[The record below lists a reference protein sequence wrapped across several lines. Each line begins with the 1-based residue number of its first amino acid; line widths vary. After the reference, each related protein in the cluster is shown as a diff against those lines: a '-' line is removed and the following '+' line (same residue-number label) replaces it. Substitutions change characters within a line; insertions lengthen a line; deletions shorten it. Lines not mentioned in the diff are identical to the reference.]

1 MSEDEEGGDM
11 GRPADGVLFR
21 PLPIPDVAWM
31 LDRVPVMGEDDRS
44 GVTGPAD
51 CTRIN
56 ADVRRTNTEEL
67 DEPEERE
74 KERPDLAAK
83 DHKAS
88 PLHADWLL
96 LGFNSAFTTCSQ

>member
-44 GVTGPAD
+44 GVTGPAG
-51 CTRIN
+51 TRIN

-74 KERPDLAAK
+74 KETRFGGQRSQGQPIACGL
-83 DHKAS
+83 
-88 PLHADWLL
+88 
-96 LGFNSAFTTCSQ
+96 AFTRLI